1 MKCYE
6 LDDLKDGY
14 EIINPIIVRER
25 RFKDVNGS
33 FVYMTVVG
41 LENEMIFGM
50 ARHFQDA
57 KEMLIDTIISYYHCL
72 LQSNEKGEDK
82 EYLMRSIRESN
93 T

>member
-1 MKCYE
+1 MKQYE
-6 LDDLKDGY
+6 LDSLKNGY
-14 EIINPIIVRER
+14 RIISPIIINEQ

-50 ARHFQDA
+50 ARQFRDA

-72 LQSNEKGEDK
+72 LQSNDNREDK

>member
-6 LDDLKDGY
+6 LDGLKNGY
-14 EIINPIIVRER
+14 EIINPIIVREQR
-25 RFKDVNGS
+25 LKDVNGT

-50 ARHFQDA
+50 ARHFRDA

-72 LQSNEKGEDK
+72 LQSNENGEDK
-82 EYLMRSIRESN
+82 EYLMRSMCESN